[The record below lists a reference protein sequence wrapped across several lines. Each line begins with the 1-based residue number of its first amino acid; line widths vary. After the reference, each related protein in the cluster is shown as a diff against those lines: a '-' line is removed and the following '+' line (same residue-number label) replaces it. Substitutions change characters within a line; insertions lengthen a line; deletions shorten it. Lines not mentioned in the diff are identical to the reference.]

1 MQGVVVPLLSSVG
14 QRTRTSRPLQCPVLA
29 TAQSIGQLLGTLA
42 RYTQSIS
49 VRPNAPLE
57 RNIVMTQKNHRP
69 EPAPVPGRPP
79 NPNEQP
85 SPQTRPVEPNEVLG
99 RHKNTGQKDHKGA
112 R

>member
-1 MQGVVVPLLSSVG
+1 
-14 QRTRTSRPLQCPVLA
+14 
-29 TAQSIGQLLGTLA
+29 
-42 RYTQSIS
+42 
-49 VRPNAPLE
+49 
-57 RNIVMTQKNHRP
+57 MTQKNHRP